1 MVDLKVDGKDVSVPE
16 GSNLVEAIEAAG
28 AYVPHLCWEPGLE
41 ADGACGLCVVG
52 LEGQR
57 STVLACETTVEE
69 GMSVQTNHPEA
80 VAIRRRRLEL
90 LKSDH
95 ANDCQLCPKNEI
107 CDLQEASRAAGVDIH
122 VPKKLAY
129 PAQVDKSHPFF
140 NLDRSRCILCGKC
153 VKVCRDLQGLGALEI
168 AGEGFA
174 QHVAGRGDV
183 DIADSMCESCGQ
195 CVDRC
200 PTASLLP
207 KVFQVPTEEIETV
220 CPYCGVG
227 CSIKLGIYYD
237 RLTSVRANMDGPANR
252 GGLCVKGRFG
262 IVDVVNSMS
271 RLETPQMR
279 DGSGTLVTISWD
291 DVLDIIGESLRSHA
305 GKGTF
310 AMLSS
315 AKATN
320 EENYVIQKFA
330 RVVMR
335 TNNVDHCAR
344 LCHAPTVTGLR
355 ETMGSG
361 AMTCSIE
368 DIDRTGCLFVIGS
381 NTSESHPVIGTR
393 VRRAKRKGTPL
404 VVADPRR
411 TDMAM
416 RADIWLRHNPGTDVA
431 LLSGLAMAILDEGI
445 EDTSFIEGRTHDF
458 DSFKASLSAWDPQR
472 VEDITGVPWKKITE
486 AARILG
492 NADGAMILYAMGITQ
507 HAHGTD
513 NVRAISNLALLT
525 GNVGKEGAGVA
536 PLRGQNNVQGGGDMG
551 ALPNLLPGYCTLDD
565 EERLERFAEVWEA
578 GPSREPGIPLTEM
591 WDAILDGRIKAM
603 WIVGENP
610 FLSDPDASHVEEA
623 LKALDLLIV
632 QELFPT
638 GTTDLATIILPAA
651 SFAEKD
657 GTFTNTERRIQRVRK
672 ALEPVAQSRP
682 DWEIVCDVAKRM
694 GVEGFD
700 FASSSDIMEEIASL
714 VPQYGGVNYE
724 RLEGGSIQWPC
735 ATEDHPGTPILH
747 VDRFPTPD
755 GKAMFVPVEHVEV
768 AEPTDADY
776 PLVLS
781 TGRTLY
787 HFHTGTMTRKVTG
800 LNDIR
805 REELVE
811 INPVDARR
819 TGIEDGGVV
828 RVTSRR
834 GSVTAKANVT
844 ERSPIGTIFMTFHF
858 SETPTNRL
866 TIAALDPDS
875 KIAETKVCAVRV
887 EPASEDGGLEAQDGG
902 VGTQAVRDRRDVQK
916 PGVRGQARP
925 SRPQRSRV
933 GRGRV
938 HHVL

>member
-1 MVDLKVDGKDVSVPE
+1 MVNLKVDGRDVSVPE
-16 GSNLVEAIEAAG
+16 GANLVEAVEAAG
-28 AYVPHLCWEPGLE
+28 AYVPRLCWEPGLE

-52 LEGQR
+52 LEGKKA
-57 STVLACETTVEE
+57 TMLACETQAED
-69 GMSVQTNHPEA
+69 GMSVQTNHPDA

-90 LKSDH
+90 IKADH

-107 CDLQEASRAAGVDIH
+107 CALQEASRAAGVDIH

-129 PAQVDKSHPFF
+129 PAHSDKSHPFF
-140 NLDRSRCILCGKC
+140 NLDRSRCILCGQC

-168 AGEGFA
+168 AGAGFA

-183 DIADSMCESCGQ
+183 DIIDSMCESCGQ

-207 KVFQVPTEEIETV
+207 KVFQVPTKEVTTV

-227 CSIKLGIYYD
+227 CSIHLGIYYD
-237 RLTSVRANMDGPANR
+237 RLTSVRANIEGPANR
-252 GGLCVKGRFG
+252 GALCVKGRFG

-279 DGSGTLVTISWD
+279 DASGTLGTISWD
-291 DVLDIIGESLRSHA
+291 DVLDILAESLKEHV

-310 AMLSS
+310 AMLAS

-320 EENYVIQKFA
+320 EENYLIQKFA
-330 RVVMR
+330 RVVMG

-344 LCHAPTVTGLR
+344 LCHAPSVAGLR

-368 DIDRTGCLFVIGS
+368 DIDRTDCLFIIGS
-381 NTSESHPVIGTR
+381 NTSETHPVIGTR
-393 VRRAKRKGTPL
+393 VRRAKKRGTPL

-431 LLSGLAMAILDEGI
+431 LLSGLAMAILDEGL
-445 EDTSFIEGRTHDF
+445 EDRSFIDARTNDF
-458 DSFKASLSAWDPQR
+458 ETFKESLSRWDPET
-472 VEDITGVPWKKITE
+472 VEEITGVPWNKVIE
-486 AARILG
+486 AAKVIG
-492 NADGAMILYAMGITQ
+492 KADGAIILYAMGITQ

-551 ALPNLLPGYCTLDD
+551 ALPNLLPGYSNVDVQ
-565 EERLERFAEVWEA
+565 EERDRFRRVWGTEPPA
-578 GPSREPGIPLTEM
+578 EPGIPLTEM
-591 WDAILDGRIKAM
+591 WDAVLDGRIKAM

-610 FLSDPDASHVEEA
+610 FLSDPDGSHVEEA

-638 GTTDLATIILPAA
+638 GTSNQATIILPAA

-657 GTFTNTERRIQRVRK
+657 GTFTNTERRVQRVRK
-672 ALEPVAQSRP
+672 ALEPIGQARA

-694 GVEGFD
+694 GAEGFE
-700 FASSSDIMEEIASL
+700 FGSPGDIMDEVAQV
-714 VPQYGGVNYE
+714 VPQYQGISYT
-724 RLEGGSIQWPC
+724 RLDELPAGIQWPC
-735 ATEDHPGTPILH
+735 PGPDNLGTPILH
-747 VDRFPTPD
+747 TEAFPTLE
-755 GKAMFVPVEHVEV
+755 GRARFVPVEHKEV
-768 AEPTDADY
+768 AEPTDAEY
-776 PLVLS
+776 PLILS

-787 HFHTGTMTRKVTG
+787 HFHTGTMTRKVSG
-800 LNDIR
+800 LNEIR
-805 REELVE
+805 KEELVE
-811 INPVDARR
+811 VNPMDARR
-819 TGIEDGGVV
+819 SGIDDGGVV

-834 GSVTAKANVT
+834 GTVTAKAMVT
-844 ERSPIGTIFMTFHF
+844 ERSPPGTVFMTFHF
-858 SETPTNRL
+858 AESPTNRL

-887 EPASEDGGLEAQDGG
+887 EPATEDELEKPSDSGGDDLD
-902 VGTQAVRDRRDVQK
+902 D
-916 PGVRGQARP
+916 
-925 SRPQRSRV
+925 
-933 GRGRV
+933 
-938 HHVL
+938 LF